1 MAKVSESMIK
11 IMAKT
16 PRIAQF
22 EAIDAMWDNNHGLL
36 EIACG
41 VGKTWIQV
49 FTFVREILNAE
60 KEGRKFKGI
69 WVCHRL
75 LLEAQVKNNFNSLT
89 NNFFAE
95 HNVKL
100 IMLNS
105 EGDNSLK
112 QKGADEMATGMP
124 EHVIYFTTT
133 ASIIDY
139 VNHHNTLHKNG
150 LDALANNILSKVDL
164 YVHDEA
170 HKEFTDSLVK
180 TVQAAMNDHNKK
192 YYFFTATPG
201 KYLTSN
207 LTTIYHC
214 NFAEAVK
221 SGYIVKPR
229 FFGMEVKDYANLND
243 LAYTN
248 LVIRTVKHCRKSR
261 KENANLIV
269 FLPSVDSVA
278 TVGYQLNAVKNNLKR
293 KAIRNVNIYEIISDK
308 DIDIEDIN
316 GNKVEYNARLRI
328 NGNDYNNNNKK
339 YTKAEILEIIRNDKK
354 EKIIL
359 NAFMLTEG
367 IDLPELNSVLI
378 ACQKSDA
385 SLYQAVS
392 RGCRKSQGKVDFNL
406 YAITET
412 GIADNMINFL
422 KNLADITGGIFD
434 FGGIAEDQ
442 NDGSV
447 DNDDNDSSEDGN
459 IVNNILTKYKDL
471 DVCVKAMKTDFD
483 KWTIIANEI
492 GEFKEI
498 MMGSDT
504 IAKINAATKY
514 TELWNKKYPELVN
527 TYLNEEELS
536 KALMTF

>member
-89 NNFFAE
+89 NNFFTE

-139 VNHHNTLHKNG
+139 VKHHDTLHKNG

-164 YVHDEA
+164 YIHDEA
-170 HKEFTDSLVK
+170 HKEFSDSLVK
-180 TVQAAMNDHNKK
+180 TVQAAMNDNNKK

-201 KYLTSN
+201 KYLTNN

-221 SGYIVKPR
+221 ASYIVKPR

-261 KENANLIV
+261 KENTNLIV
-269 FLPSVDSVA
+269 FLPSVDAVA
-278 TVGYQLNAVKNNLKR
+278 MVGKQLNEVKNNLKR

-308 DIDIEDIN
+308 DIAIDE
-316 GNKVEYNARLRI
+316 KKYKACLRV
-328 NGNDYNNNNKK
+328 NGNDYNNNKK
-339 YTKAEILEIIRNDKK
+339 YTKAEILEIIRNDKN

-412 GIADNMINFL
+412 GIADNMIDFL
-422 KNLADITGGIFD
+422 KNLADITGGTFD
-434 FGGIAEDQ
+434 FGGIVEDQ
-442 NDGSV
+442 NDGSA
-447 DNDDNDSSEDGN
+447 DNDDPPFPEDGN
-459 IVNNILTKYKDL
+459 IVNNIFTKYKDL
-471 DVCVKAMKTDFD
+471 DVYVKSMKTDFD
-483 KWTIIANEI
+483 KWSIIANEI
-492 GEFKEI
+492 GELKEI
-498 MMGSDT
+498 MSGSDT

-514 TELWNKKYPELVN
+514 TELWNEKYPELVN
-527 TYLNEEELS
+527 TYLNEEELN
-536 KALMTF
+536 KALMIF

>member
-11 IMAKT
+11 IMTKT

-89 NNFFAE
+89 NNFFTE

-139 VNHHNTLHKNG
+139 VKHHDTLHKNG

-180 TVQAAMNDHNKK
+180 TVQAAMNGNNKK

-201 KYLTSN
+201 KYLTNN

-221 SGYIVKPR
+221 ASYIVKPR
-229 FFGMEVKDYANLND
+229 FFGMEVKDYVNLND

-261 KENANLIV
+261 KENTNLIV

-278 TVGYQLNAVKNNLKR
+278 TVGYQLNEVKKNPKR

-316 GNKVEYNARLRI
+316 GNKVEYNARLRV

-339 YTKAEILEIIRNDKK
+339 YTKAEILEIIRNDKT

-392 RGCRKSQGKVDFNL
+392 RGCRKSPGKVDFNL
-406 YAITET
+406 YAITEA
-412 GIADNMINFL
+412 GIADNMIDFL
-422 KNLADITGGIFD
+422 KNLADITGGEFE
-434 FGGIAEDQ
+434 FGGIVEDQ

-447 DNDDNDSSEDGN
+447 DNDDDNPSEAGN

-483 KWTIIANEI
+483 KWTIIASEI

-514 TELWNKKYPELVN
+514 TELWNEKYPELVN
-527 TYLNEEELS
+527 TYLNEEELN
-536 KALMTF
+536 KALLTF